1 MKNQSNQSY
10 IPVAEPV
17 NNMENG
23 GSGYSTKQQY
33 KPQKA
38 TGGYSTL
45 DDFQSQQSAYLA
57 EAQKSV
63 RMGFVRKV
71 YGILFIQLLVTV
83 GISTLFITNE
93 DCKRLVRT
101 SPNMIWAAYGVMIV
115 TLIVLTCCG
124 DFRRKHPHGI
134 IGLSIFTIATSFFVG
149 VISSIYAQ
157 VIGEWIVIEALLM
170 TAITVVALTIF
181 AFQTKADFTRFN
193 GFIVC
198 IVMWLMMMLMF
209 NFVFIFP
216 DYQFWNTVYAATGAA
231 FMCFFIVHDTQLMLG
246 GKHKYT
252 ISVDEH
258 VFAALNLYLDIVNLF
273 LYILQL
279 LGSGR
284 R

>member
-1 MKNQSNQSY
+1 MKNQSY

-17 NNMENG
+17 NNNMEAGYSNQQFKQQKAS
-23 GSGYSTKQQY
+23 SGYSTL
-33 KPQKA
+33 
-38 TGGYSTL
+38 G
-45 DDFQSQQSAYLA
+45 DFEAQQSAYLA
-57 EAQKSV
+57 EAEKSV

-71 YGILFIQLLVTV
+71 YGILFFQLLVTV
-83 GISTLFITNE
+83 GISTLFIANE
-93 DCKRLVRT
+93 DCRQLVRT
-101 SPNMIWAAYGVMIV
+101 SPNIIWAAYGVMIV

-124 DFRRKHPHGI
+124 DFRRKHPNGM
-134 IGLSIFTIATSFFVG
+134 IGLSVFTLATSFFVG
-149 VISSIYAQ
+149 VISSVYAQ
-157 VIGEWIVIEALLM
+157 VIGEWVVVEALTM
-170 TAITVVALTIF
+170 TSLVVVALTAF

-193 GFIVC
+193 GFLVC
-198 IVMWLMMMLMF
+198 IGMWIMMMLMF

-216 DYQFWNTVYAATGAA
+216 NYQFWHTAYAATGAL

-279 LGSGR
+279 LGSR